1 MEIVGSPSNYAYIKV
16 YKIKVMSFKHERFD
30 RHDVFTMDDTS
41 FVLDLIQEVR
51 RSNIDNDNLI
61 NMLFGLFDGYW
72 YLGVESA
79 LRYHSIVSDTNMDRL
94 SALLK
99 RVDSYIKTNGQ
110 TYTIV

>member
-79 LRYHSIVSDTNMDRL
+79 LRYNNIISDTNMDRL
-94 SALLK
+94 SRLLK